1 MRAMINHVYKYVLAI
16 LILAVLIAF
25 AYFDTLSKSGDLS
38 QNYQVSQ
45 RLELAVKYAHR
56 DEFSKALALL
66 GELQEQEAA
75 DELSLQMLKAQ
86 VVREQGDFEQAVDI
100 LLRLS
105 QDYPDRPEIYNNLAV
120 ALADAGAQQRALKA
134 LLRAFES
141 DKIYAKV
148 YQNLSDLSASLAKQK
163 YWRALGIEKTESHDQ
178 EMQWLSYETL
188 SGAAQ

>member
-1 MRAMINHVYKYVLAI
+1 MRVMINHVYKYLLAF
-16 LILAVLIAF
+16 LILAVVIAF
-25 AYFDTLSKSGDLS
+25 AYFDPLSKSGDLS
-38 QNYQVSQ
+38 QNYQGSQ
-45 RLELAVKYAHR
+45 RLELAVKYAQR

-66 GELQEQEAA
+66 AEMQEQESA

-86 VVREQGDFEQAVDI
+86 IVREQGDIEQAVDI

-141 DKIYAKV
+141 DEIYAKV
-148 YQNLSDLSASLAKQK
+148 YQNLSDLSAGLAKQK
-163 YWRALGIEKTESHDQ
+163 YWRALGIDKDTDQAHDM
-178 EMQWLSYETL
+178 EWLDFKDL
-188 SGAAQ
+188 VQP